1 MVLTDVFSLGK
12 TAIPFFFQQRDNVFK
27 MESLILRH
35 TVFIGHQLIITPSM
49 PIVLDSTSMERI
61 AKVVVVALVT
71 LYVLYKVNKKE
82 YFI

>member
-1 MVLTDVFSLGK
+1 MDVSSQGK
-12 TAIPFFFQQRDNVFK
+12 TVMPFSFLQRVNVFK
-27 MESLILRH
+27 MEYLMLKHMVI
-35 TVFIGHQLIITPSM
+35 IGHQQIITQSM

>member
-1 MVLTDVFSLGK
+1 
-12 TAIPFFFQQRDNVFK
+12 
-27 MESLILRH
+27 
-35 TVFIGHQLIITPSM
+35 M